1 MDHVSPDASAW
12 DGDALAASPA
22 VPVART
28 VMLVVEDDLV
38 RGLMASGL
46 RSAGCFPL
54 PVRSS
59 EQARQLATQVVP
71 DAIVF
76 DIDTQPCA
84 DIAWVHEVRK
94 SAVDKEVR
102 TVMLSAHVDERC
114 GEGGQTCAAHLCLAK
129 PVEPR
134 HFVQSVL
141 RLLRRPGGGGAA
153 GGRPARAKAK
163 LPKLSTQGIEVDRL
177 SATVRLQIHGQWHS
191 VDLSPTEHR
200 LLVALVDALPRVVSR
215 QDLRDAVWPQEVVA
229 LRSVDQ
235 YVRRLRTALAEV
247 GAQGIVRTVTGS
259 GYRLQPPGA

>member
-1 MDHVSPDASAW
+1 MTDVSQW
-12 DGDALAASPA
+12 DGDALAVGAA

-38 RGLMASGL
+38 RSLMASGL

-76 DIDTQPCA
+76 DLDTQPGA
-84 DIAWVHEVRK
+84 DIGWVHEVRK
-94 SAVDKEVR
+94 TAVDKEVR
-102 TVMLSAHVDERC
+102 TVMLSAHLNERC
-114 GEGGQTCAAHLCLAK
+114 GDGGQLCAAHLCLSK

-141 RLLRRPGGGGAA
+141 RLLRRPGGGAA
-153 GGRPARAKAK
+153 TGSRPPRAKAK
-163 LPKLSTQGIEVDRL
+163 LSAQGIEVDRL
-177 SATVRLQIHGQWHS
+177 SATVRLQIDGQWRS

-200 LLVALVDALPRVVSR
+200 LLLALVDALPRVVSR
-215 QDLRDAVWPQEVVA
+215 QDLRDAVWPHEVVA

-247 GAQGIVRTVTGS
+247 GAQGLVRTVTGS
-259 GYRLQPPGA
+259 GYRLQPPGG